1 MEGDRMKVLVYTWGL
16 VILKLLFL
24 FFFLCF
30 FFSPLDGPRSKN
42 VKIESRIPSNS
53 APLSFPQGVL
63 GIPKSNSKII
73 AHRGYK
79 AGGVENTLSS
89 IQAAI
94 PYKPAYIELDVRQ
107 TKDEHF
113 ILMHDASLK
122 RLARKKKKVHQLTLA
137 ELKKL
142 TLKQNNF
149 ESSITTLEEAI
160 DLAKTSKQ
168 PLLLDIKTS
177 KQDSLDM
184 PKQLAELLADRD
196 VVDSY
201 LVQSTNEAFLNQ
213 IKEVN
218 HDLQVGMIVSMLPSK
233 EYPDFQ
239 FLTLKHTMA
248 APEFFESKQPVF
260 LWTVDEP
267 AEFNQY
273 LATTAHGIIT
283 DNALMAN
290 SIEQRGTI
298 NALMTS
304 YIDVIQK
311 NEI

>member
-1 MEGDRMKVLVYTWGL
+1 MKVLFYTLSL

-24 FFFLCF
+24 FLLLCL

-42 VKIESRIPSNS
+42 VKIESRIPANT
-53 APLSFPQGVL
+53 APLRFPQVAL
-63 GIPKSNSKII
+63 DTPKSHSKII

-79 AGGVENTLSS
+79 AGGVENTLSA
-89 IQAAI
+89 IKAAI

-107 TKDEHF
+107 TKDDHF

-149 ESSITTLEEAI
+149 EASIATLEEAI
-160 DLAKTSKQ
+160 DLAKTANQ

-177 KQDSLDM
+177 KQDSMDM
-184 PKQLAELLADRD
+184 PKQLAELLEDKE
-196 VVDSY
+196 VIDSY
-201 LVQSTNEAFLNQ
+201 LIQSTNEAFLNQ
-213 IKEVN
+213 FKEVN
-218 HDLQVGMIVSMLPSK
+218 HDLKVGMIVSMLPSK
-233 EYPDFQ
+233 EYPNFQ

-311 NEI
+311 NETL